1 MIEVRLRRDSL
12 SLSGHA
18 GYGPRG
24 QSIVC
29 AAVSA
34 ITLTMIEGLREIAGI
49 GLTEIVESG
58 NVSVKWQKLND
69 TGKVLIDTW
78 FLGLCHINA
87 QYNCIQFV

>member
-1 MIEVRLRRDSL
+1 MIEVRVRQDSL

-49 GLTEIVESG
+49 RLTEIVDMPSR
-58 NVSVKWQKLND
+58 VSA
-69 TGKVLIDTW
+69 
-78 FLGLCHINA
+78 GLSM
-87 QYNCIQFV
+87 

>member
-1 MIEVRLRRDSL
+1 MIEVKVRRDGL
-12 SLSGHA
+12 SLAGHA
-18 GYGPRG
+18 GYGRRG

-34 ITLTMIEGLREIAGI
+34 ITLTMIEGLREIVGT
-49 GLTEIVESG
+49 GLTETVESG

-69 TGKVLIDTW
+69 TGKALIDTW

-87 QYNCIQFV
+87 QYNCIRFK

>member
-1 MIEVRLRRDSL
+1 MIEVRIRGDGLTI
-12 SLSGHA
+12 SGHA
-18 GYGPRG
+18 GYAPRG

-49 GLTEIVESG
+49 SLAETVESG

-69 TGKVLIDTW
+69 TGKVLIDAW

-87 QYNCIQFV
+87 QYNCIQFI

>member
-1 MIEVRLRRDSL
+1 MIEVKVRRDGL

-18 GYGPRG
+18 GYGRRG

-29 AAVSA
+29 AAV
-34 ITLTMIEGLREIAGI
+34 IEGLREIAGI
-49 GLTEIVESG
+49 RLTETVESG

-69 TGKVLIDTW
+69 TGKALIDTW

-87 QYNCIQFV
+87 QYNCIRFI